1 MTNCTE
7 KRTRNSKEK
16 MTYEKME
23 QMSAYYVKPSELF
36 EVLRI
41 SDGKGYELISQKAIP
56 SFRYGKAI
64 RIKRTDALNII
75 KNGIPEMVM

>member
-1 MTNCTE
+1 MTNYTE
-7 KRTRNSKEK
+7 KRTKEK
-16 MTYEKME
+16 MTFEKME

-64 RIKRTDALNII
+64 RIKRTDALDII